1 MAVAGPARA
10 AIFLCHRCRRT
21 TSLLCGSAPMDDR
34 AQQVWE
40 AGRPPAMAVRAMT
53 AGPGPMRAVA
63 LVVAAAPWGPERAR

>member
-1 MAVAGPARA
+1 
-10 AIFLCHRCRRT
+10 
-21 TSLLCGSAPMDDR
+21 MDDR